1 MSKQTKCRAAILG
14 MVLSLAGATLAQAA
28 TIYKYRGADGQIEYS
43 TTRPKD
49 RPIIAEMDSKAMAQD
64 QRNIVP
70 STTSAVTAALE
81 RDADARLRQ
90 QNLANDNV
98 ARAEQNLREAQLALE
113 QGKEPLPGER
123 TGTVSGF
130 ARLNESYTARV
141 AGLERAVQ
149 LAQAQVEEAYRARNA
164 R

>member
-1 MSKQTKCRAAILG
+1 MGKQTKCRAALLG
-14 MVLSLAGATLAQAA
+14 VALLLGSAPFAQAA
-28 TIYKYRGADGQIEYS
+28 TIYKYRGADGLIEYS
-43 TTRPKD
+43 TTKPKD
-49 RPIIAEMDSKAMAQD
+49 RPIIAEMDSKVMARD

-70 STTSAVTAALE
+70 STTSAVTATLE

-90 QNLANDNV
+90 QDLANDNV

-130 ARLNESYTARV
+130 ARLNESYAARV

-149 LAQAQVEEAYRARNA
+149 VAQAQLEDAYRARNA